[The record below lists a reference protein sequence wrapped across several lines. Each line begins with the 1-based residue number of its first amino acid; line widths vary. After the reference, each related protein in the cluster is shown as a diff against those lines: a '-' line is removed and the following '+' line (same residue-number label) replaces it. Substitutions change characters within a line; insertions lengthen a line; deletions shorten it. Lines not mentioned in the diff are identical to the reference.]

1 MKSLL
6 YLSLVF
12 AFSLNLTAMEIQ
24 SEIIGKWNVVKLS
37 LGKNMEDHGINK
49 DYKLNYNFKNDG
61 VVTISNIVGFEE
73 QKVDCK
79 YTLSRDGALSID
91 LGERGIQVGKV
102 TIDNEKLNLVNDSGQ
117 NAVMEKFK

>member
-61 VVTISNIVGFEE
+61 VVTISNIVGIEE

>member
-117 NAVMEKFK
+117 NAVMEKI